1 MAQPSD
7 YVTTRLSFFE
17 LHLAASVGIGRRCKA
32 MRANLR
38 DKFTGRPLP
47 TPWEKDIVGAQGE
60 LSAASYFGLYWA
72 GTVGRIDTPDL
83 PTGLEI
89 KTRLHTPGIKEKI
102 KLDLVLPIGTTLP
115 DEARIV
121 LVYGRGID
129 FDLVGW
135 TTARHAKEKATI
147 DTKQGRKNY
156 YLNPIYL
163 NPIEELREIIAASRG
178 MATSLEEGGGQPGL
192 CS

>member
-147 DTKQGRKNY
+147 DTKQGNAMALAEHCENY
-156 YLNPIYL
+156 GNSGRVDNIDNKSGKKLAKYS
-163 NPIEELREIIAASRG
+163 AFGFKAF
-178 MATSLEEGGGQPGL
+178 
-192 CS
+192 